1 MWNIFL
7 DAAAPRHRRP
17 ISRPMPGMPGRCAG
31 PSCWRVGGVTLA
43 PWHPA
48 GAARGGRATSTT
60 GLRLPL
66 VTAFRNGVVHLYVVV
81 RTPFDFHRVSCPGV

>member
-1 MWNIFL
+1 MCKTRGPYKLNLIGQNQAWRWRRVWRMWNIFL

-48 GAARGGRATSTT
+48 GAARGGRATT
-60 GLRLPL
+60 GYR
-66 VTAFRNGVVHLYVVV
+66 
-81 RTPFDFHRVSCPGV
+81 